1 LFLQTQRLADEP
13 SPTICVLSPGDPSEA
28 MQLLVGQLYPALQ
41 YIDGSVLRQH
51 DLARAHAA
59 TAQAIMVRCKKK

>member
-1 LFLQTQRLADEP
+1 
-13 SPTICVLSPGDPSEA
+13 